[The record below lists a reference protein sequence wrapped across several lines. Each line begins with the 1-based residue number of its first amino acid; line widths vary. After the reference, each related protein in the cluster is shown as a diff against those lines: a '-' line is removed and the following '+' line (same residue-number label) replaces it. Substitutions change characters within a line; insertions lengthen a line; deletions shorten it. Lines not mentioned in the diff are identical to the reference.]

1 MEIVP
6 AIIGKNIKEIAEK
19 VEQVSGATKWVQ
31 IDVMDGVF
39 APTKSWPYTEG
50 DISELSQIDAIRKDE
65 LKIEIHLM
73 VKDPEKVVAKYVEHG
88 ADRIVFHFE
97 ATEKYVEMI
106 KFLEAEEVEVAV
118 SFLLDTPSCKVDE
131 FIGDVDGVQ
140 FMSIKEI
147 GSYGQDFEEKVFE
160 KIMETKE
167 KYPGL
172 PLSVD
177 GGVNLKNGKRLLESG
192 VEDLV
197 VGSAIFRADDP
208 KAEILKFKSL
218 SPEE

>member
-19 VEQVSGATKWVQ
+19 VNAVSGSVKWVQ

-39 APTKSWPYTEG
+39 APTRSWPYTEG
-50 DISELSQIDAIRKDE
+50 DVSELSQIDAIRKDD
-65 LKIEIHLM
+65 LKVEIHLM
-73 VKDPEKVVAKYVEHG
+73 VKEPEKVVAKYVEYG

-97 ATEKYVEMI
+97 ATEKYDEII
-106 KFLEAEEVEVAV
+106 KFLEGEEVEVAV
-118 SFLLDTPSCKVDE
+118 AFNYDTPSCAVDE

-147 GSYGQDFEEKVFE
+147 GSYGQEFQEKVFE
-160 KIMETKE
+160 KIMDTKE

-172 PLSVD
+172 PLAVD
-177 GGVNLKNGKRLLESG
+177 GGVNLNNGKRLLEVG

-197 VGSAIFRADDP
+197 VGSAIFRAEDP
-208 KAEILKFKSL
+208 RAEIEKFKSL
-218 SPEE
+218 EPEK